1 MKRFYNKA
9 LLCLL
14 MAATVTTV
22 RAQETTTYDLV
33 KAAEGSTLA
42 PTYGETVTTG
52 GADLQLISVAD
63 DDFDNR
69 IAVGPSNR
77 NNGTSN
83 GFIFRTSGDWKGLW
97 SQYNNRNISVLNL
110 KAGDKVTLTISK
122 GAETLQIV
130 GGATVVSGQ
139 PITVSADG
147 NLDFITTGGVYIE
160 KIVIEPY
167 VAVAS
172 ETVTVGVI
180 GSDNTYDLVQAA
192 EGSTLAPT
200 YGETVTTGGADLQL
214 ISVADDDFDNRFAVG
229 PTNRNNGTNAGFIFR
244 TAGDWKGLW
253 SQYADRRFSI
263 LNLKKGNKVTLTIS
277 KGAETLKFVDGDI
290 VVSGQEYTVEA
301 DGNLDFV
308 TTDGV
313 YIESVNIVE
322 PSENIG
328 AATLVSTHALDFTD
342 VDDIQAYVA
351 VTAEAGTVT
360 FKQVKMVPAATPL
373 YLTAT
378 EAVSVDVPVL
388 DGEAETI
395 ESNLLKGSATN
406 TTALTSTDETKYYV
420 FGVKDG
426 EAGFYPVSSESML
439 TSAAG
444 KAYLQLTAEQAAA
457 ARRITIVFDDNQTT
471 GIETID
477 HSPLNIVYDL
487 QGRRVAEPRQG
498 IYIKG
503 GKKVIMK

>member
-328 AATLVSTHALDFTD
+328 E
-342 VDDIQAYVA
+342 I
-351 VTAEAGTVT
+351 
-360 FKQVKMVPAATPL
+360 
-373 YLTAT
+373 
-378 EAVSVDVPVL
+378 
-388 DGEAETI
+388 
-395 ESNLLKGSATN
+395 
-406 TTALTSTDETKYYV
+406 
-420 FGVKDG
+420 
-426 EAGFYPVSSESML
+426 
-439 TSAAG
+439 
-444 KAYLQLTAEQAAA
+444 
-457 ARRITIVFDDNQTT
+457 
-471 GIETID
+471 
-477 HSPLNIVYDL
+477 
-487 QGRRVAEPRQG
+487 GRAHV
-498 IYIKG
+498 
-503 GKKVIMK
+503 